1 SNQGGHW
8 LERFHPDDRG
18 RAQAD
23 LQRAIIE
30 RIDFES
36 DYRVLRPDGGVSWMQ
51 CRGWILDDREGRPR
65 QMIGLGLDITARKQ
79 QELECEKR
87 LAGETSARETAEA
100 VNRSQNEFLSLVSH
114 EFRSTLDA
122 ILDWSR
128 VLMSTPVN
136 NETAERAGAVIE
148 RCARAQERLIE
159 DLIAMTL
166 LDGGQLGLDIS
177 HGGTI

>member
-1 SNQGGHW
+1 MH
-8 LERFHPDDRG
+8 
-18 RAQAD
+18 
-23 LQRAIIE
+23 
-30 RIDFES
+30 
-36 DYRVLRPDGGVSWMQ
+36 

-100 VNRSQNEFLSLVSH
+100 LNRRQNEFLSLVSH

-136 NETAERAGAVIE
+136 SETAERAGAVIE

-159 DLIAMTL
+159 DLIALTL
-166 LDGGQLGLDIS
+166 PDNGKLRLDRLQSGAIDAESPGENPGATFAFRLPYSPSTSCGPLDFCHSTSI
-177 HGGTI
+177 GVELRLDDAA